1 MSDSHDHGHSG
12 DDHAHAHAHD
22 EFDPE
27 PATEL
32 GPDEPR
38 TAGWLPVVGAGLFL
52 IGGVV
57 FLIRQSDA
65 APSAAS
71 ASASASAAKVAPAPN
86 PNAPPTDPAKR
97 QDMADQQ
104 KRRLPRTPIS
114 GSAAARPGPPPGG
127 AAPPPGGAAPP
138 PGQPPMRPAPT
149 GRP

>member
-27 PATEL
+27 PAKEL
-32 GPDEPR
+32 GADEPQ
-38 TAGWLPVVGAGLFL
+38 TAGWLPIVGAGLFL

-57 FLIRQSDA
+57 FLVKQSDA
-65 APSAAS
+65 APGAAS
-71 ASASASAAKVAPAPN
+71 ASASAPAKVASAAPN

-97 QDMADQQ
+97 QELADQA
-104 KRRLPRTPIS
+104 KRRMPRVPAS
-114 GSAAARPGPPPGG
+114 GSATPRPGAPPGG
-127 AAPPPGGAAPP
+127 AAPPA
-138 PGQPPMRPAPT
+138 GQPPVRPAPT

>member
-1 MSDSHDHGHSG
+1 MSDSHDDHGHSG

-32 GPDEPR
+32 GADEPR
-38 TAGWLPVVGAGLFL
+38 TAGWLPIVGAGLFL

-57 FLIRQSDA
+57 FLVKQSDA
-65 APSAAS
+65 APGATS
-71 ASASASAAKVAPAPN
+71 ASASASAAKVASAAPN

-97 QDMADQQ
+97 QELADQA
-104 KRRLPRTPIS
+104 KRRVPRLPAS
-114 GSAAARPGPPPGG
+114 GSAMPRTGPPPGG
-127 AAPPPGGAAPP
+127 QPPP
-138 PGQPPMRPAPT
+138 RPAPT